1 MTLPIIDHVFV
12 VQVESNSIVCGRIE
26 LVIPSLLGHEIAS
39 PANGEMIDRLVRSE
53 AALSPVEVN
62 VFVSADQSR
71 HPLQFFVA
79 EIFRFQT
86 AVPIR
91 GSDKFGL
98 IEYVFERRN
107 VDRVQNLSSGS
118 ETVAYPFQKADG
130 VEWFGL
136 GAASSADH
144 CGIGIGPNHSEGCHL
159 AFIQRKQVP

>member
-12 VQVESNSIVCGRIE
+12 IQVESDSIVCRSIE
-26 LVIPSLLGHEIAS
+26 LVITSLFGHEITS

-62 VFVSADQSR
+62 VFVSTDQSGR
-71 HPLQFFVA
+71 PPQLFIA

-91 GSDKFGL
+91 GSDKFGM
-98 IEYVFERRN
+98 IEYRFERRN
-107 VDRVQNLSSGS
+107 VDRVQNLSSRS
-118 ETVAYPFQKADG
+118 ETVADTFEKAHG
-130 VEWFGL
+130 VEGFGL

-144 CGIGIGPNHSEGCHL
+144 GGIGIGTIHSDGFQL
-159 AFIQRKQVP
+159 AFIQRKQVS